1 MSTAGWMPRAS
12 SRSSSSPCGEL
23 VLRRGQSLAGGWR
36 ILLELHADQ
45 GQVDREGYQ
54 PLLCAV
60 VQVALEPPAL
70 GIPGLDDARARGG
83 QLLVGVGVRERLC
96 DQLREVAQSLL
107 EALWQRLVG
116 PRRRG
121 QRSP

>member
-1 MSTAGWMPRAS
+1 MK
-12 SRSSSSPCGEL
+12 L
-23 VLRRGQSLAGGWR
+23 VLRNGQSLPGGWW
-36 ILLELHADQ
+36 ILFERRADQ
-45 GQVDREGYQ
+45 GQVDCEGYQ

-60 VQVALEPPAL
+60 MEVALESPAL
-70 GIPGLDDARARGG
+70 GIPGLDDACARGG

-116 PRRRG
+116 PRACG
-121 QRSP
+121 QRAP